1 MGRRQGRN
9 ILIAHDKRNEQ
20 MKFLLVNM
28 TEPVFVVDDND
39 AVVTIDNKSEKASRE
54 SAKHDKSEAL
64 NKVGITYRLLNHQ
77 GFGKGRHED
86 LPSWGSVAEFMNS
99 IQMYMPKSLQAKY
112 TLWSR
117 CSFRDN
123 DVEIIA
129 DDTKEL
135 LDEMV
140 NWLITMK
147 ALIEDRL
154 SADYYTAGRVNH
166 LEILKRRYKMDWS
179 ERVESDVNANVK
191 EDTTINIHFE
201 DA

>member
-1 MGRRQGRN
+1 MGRRQGNN
-9 ILIAHDKRNEQ
+9 IFIAHDKRNEQ
-20 MKFLLVNM
+20 MAYLLDNM
-28 TEPVFVVDDND
+28 TEPVFVNDDD
-39 AVVTIDNKSEKASRE
+39 DTASTIDNKAEKANRE
-54 SAKHDKSEAL
+54 SSKNDEQL

-77 GFGKGRHED
+77 GFGRGRHED

-99 IQMYMPKSLQAKY
+99 IQTYLPKSLQAKY

-123 DVEIIA
+123 SIETIA

-140 NWLITMK
+140 DWLTTMK
-147 ALIEDRL
+147 QLIEDKL
-154 SADYYTAGRVNH
+154 AADYFVAGRCNH
-166 LEILKRRYKMDWS
+166 LEILKRRYKLDWS

-191 EDTTINIHFE
+191 EDTTVNINFE